1 MALMGKS
8 CEAILLISL
17 VYLFLIGIVISV
29 SAQESDSGLVK
40 MHLDEAIKYLEAG
53 NKDAAAIHLNNGH
66 RDITSVSSDAQE
78 LFEAGMKSLSIGDL
92 SGALLHLKA
101 ADEKLS

>member
-17 VYLFLIGIVISV
+17 VYLFSTGIVISV
-29 SAQESDSGLVK
+29 SAQESDSVLVK
-40 MHLDEAIKYLEAG
+40 MHLDEAIKYLQAG

-92 SGALLHLKA
+92 SGALLNLKA